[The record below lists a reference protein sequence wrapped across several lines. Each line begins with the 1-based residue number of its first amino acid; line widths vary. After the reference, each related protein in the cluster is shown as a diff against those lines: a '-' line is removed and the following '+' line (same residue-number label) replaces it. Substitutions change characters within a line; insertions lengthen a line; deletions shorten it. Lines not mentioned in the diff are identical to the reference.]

1 MRSSESLLTKIE
13 NLDIFIGD
21 GNYAGK
27 YPKANE
33 LLDHGVPFI
42 SAKDF
47 NGRLFSDVDMRYISK
62 ELHSKLLKGHTKHND
77 ILIVVRG
84 NGVGKVS
91 LVPKK
96 YSDCNLNAQL
106 ALLRPNSDYINP
118 KYLYYLLSSDKY
130 YKMFND
136 YSSGSAQPQLT
147 ISAIKK
153 VPVKIVPK
161 KIQDEIANILS
172 SLDDKIELNNKINKN
187 LEELAQTLYKRWFVD
202 FEFPN
207 EDGEPYKSSG
217 GEMVDSEFG
226 TLPKGWIITDLG
238 DICITV
244 LGGTPSRGNPEYWN
258 GSINWINSGE
268 INKVR
273 IIEPSEKI
281 TKLGLDKS
289 STKLM
294 PKKTTVIAITGATL
308 GAVSLLEIESCANQS
323 VIGIYE
329 NDNIPYSYIY
339 ALIKD
344 RIHDLIGR
352 QTGGAQ
358 QHINKNDV
366 NSLKII
372 VPEHNLL
379 KKFHFILSNFHDEI
393 ANRMFQNK
401 YLSKLRDELLPKL
414 MNGEIE
420 VPIKE

>member
-1 MRSSESLLTKIE
+1 MTKIE

-118 KYLYYLLSSDKY
+118 IYLYYLLSSDEY

-153 VPVKIVPK
+153 APVKIVPK

-172 SLDDKIELNNKINKN
+172 SLDDKIELNNKINEN

-207 EDGEPYKSSG
+207 EDREPYQSSG
-217 GEMVDSEFG
+217 GEMVESELG
-226 TLPKGWIITDLG
+226 LIPKGWLIREQGDYFPVLTGKKNANIATKNGKYKFFTCSQEIYQTDDYSFNGDAILVAGNGDFNVKYYSGKFEAYQRTYVLIPNNKKLSGVLFFAIKHNLDDITSG
-238 DICITV
+238 
-244 LGGTPSRGNPEYWN
+244 SRG
-258 GSINWINSGE
+258 SVISF
-268 INKVR
+268 
-273 IIEPSEKI
+273 I
-281 TKLGLDKS
+281 TKGHIENFKVVLPNEKTLENMSDIFKDILIS
-289 STKLM
+289 IAHNNEQNEKL
-294 PKKTTVIAITGATL
+294 
-308 GAVSLLEIESCANQS
+308 S
-323 VIGIYE
+323 
-329 NDNIPYSYIY
+329 
-339 ALIKD
+339 
-344 RIHDLIGR
+344 R
-352 QTGGAQ
+352 
-358 QHINKNDV
+358 
-366 NSLKII
+366 
-372 VPEHNLL
+372 
-379 KKFHFILSNFHDEI
+379 
-393 ANRMFQNK
+393 
-401 YLSKLRDELLPKL
+401 LRDELLPKL

-420 VPIKE
+420 VPIEE